1 MDSKENAHTTARGVM
16 AQEKARVL
24 GRKKPRDPRAALLE
38 VVEASNSYYNTL

>member
-1 MDSKENAHTTARGVM
+1 M

-38 VVEASNSYYNTL
+38 VVAEAW

>member
-1 MDSKENAHTTARGVM
+1 M

-38 VVEASNSYYNTL
+38 AVAEAWQKKEEFS